1 MPQRTIISYKVN
13 NVSLN
18 CVSIVN
24 ILSRQ
29 NILKTTSKIRF
40 DGKQLQK
47 YDLMTLLQLSSIH
60 YNQKI
65 EQAPMINS
73 TKFH

>member
-40 DGKQLQK
+40 DGVT
-47 YDLMTLLQLSSIH
+47 MTLLQLSSIH

-73 TKFH
+73 TKFY